1 MKRTRLKMK
10 CQFMSDVLTNIH
22 NVNIGRSFFKRAFS
36 KLEMLNYAL
45 VVMCFTFI
53 LYSCSGRNNHIGFK
67 TCDEAYNVY
76 AQFLND
82 LKVCDSLSFEEITE
96 KIKDWQVLRDSVY
109 HYIAIDTVTKIHEG
123 FFTQTEN
130 ITNNIRIELFRLSDK
145 HVVSFTD
152 LIKFNKLCLPNYR
165 YSGFMLHKSYVEN
178 FYNQLDS
185 VRIPQYSSKKLI
197 EEYRSFLVSSLEG
210 GFLDRKAVL
219 SFFRNEDLYFRGF
232 LTCFHDF
239 EDLDMTDISRLTEK
253 CCYTILQLSDSEN
266 SDFDE
271 LKCLMMM
278 RTNRRLLQN
287 AKTCL
292 DNLVNGYKLS
302 KDQAS
307 AYLWMTL
314 QPYSTIGPLSINLLT
329 ANEERFFY
337 RLSDAMPYILSELN
351 EYLSIEHDNIIYLP
365 KQILKATIYNL

>member
-1 MKRTRLKMK
+1 MKGK
-10 CQFMSDVLTNIH
+10 QFMSDVLTNIH
-22 NVNIGRSFFKRAFS
+22 NVNIGMSFFKRAFS
-36 KLEMLNYAL
+36 KLEILNYAL

-53 LYSCSGRNNHIGFK
+53 LYSCSGRNNRIGFK

-82 LKVCDSLSFEEITE
+82 LKVCDSLSFEEITD

-123 FFTQTEN
+123 FYTQTEN

-253 CCYTILQLSDSEN
+253 CCYTILQLSDFEN

-292 DNLVNGYKLS
+292 NNLVNGHKLS